1 MHAAPTHAEDEASA
15 MPRRHFETDGEYI
28 RRLCDTLRERDGT
41 IAQMKMDHEA
51 IVASL
56 RTAFGDAQRN
66 VTYLENRVA
75 ELEGE
80 NARVKAQVVSEMQT
94 LQARLEDAES
104 RIQSK
109 APTDGSSVQGIC
121 IRWHE
126 QGHKTALESVFQ
138 AAARESNLPGDMC
151 YEWSP
156 GAKYALVIVPLF
168 PATNRLDASVLD
180 AIRDA
185 RAAASS
191 VVLVAMRWGVNA
203 QELLLGQVRD
213 CGAEVVNLYWEKDAA
228 DNKML
233 ARCQKNDQNIAT
245 LRGIIQSAVP
255 VRRAST
261 STWIGGVATRLGLPW
276 R

>member
-168 PATNRLDASVLD
+168 PATVKLDASVLD

-203 QELLLGQVRD
+203 PELLLGQVRD
-213 CGAEVVNLYWEKDAA
+213 CGAEVVNLYWEKDHAER
-228 DNKML
+228 KSL
-233 ARCQKNDQNIAT
+233 ARCQKNEQNIAA

-255 VRRAST
+255 VRRVSAS
-261 STWIGGVATRLGLPW
+261 STIGGLFSRLGW

>member
-1 MHAAPTHAEDEASA
+1 MEPL
-15 MPRRHFETDGEYI
+15 RRWRGEPDKELI
-28 RRLCDTLRERDGT
+28 ERLRERHTRDADT
-41 IAQMKMDHEA
+41 IAQLQACIEA
-51 IVASL
+51 NAGTVTGYQHALEESRRL
-56 RTAFGDAQRN
+56 LDDARHRAAQAQ
-66 VTYLENRVA
+66 NRVA
-75 ELEGE
+75 ELQAE
-80 NARVKAQVVSEMQT
+80 NAGVKARVASEMQAI
-94 LQARLEDAES
+94 QAKIREDEA
-104 RIQSK
+104 RIQSR
-109 APTDGSSVQGIC
+109 APTDGSSAQGIC

-180 AIRDA
+180 AIRDS

-191 VVLVAMRWGVNA
+191 VVLVAMRWGVSA
-203 QELLLGQVRD
+203 PELLLGQVRD
-213 CGAEVVNLYWEKDAA
+213 CGAEVVNLYWEKDHAER
-228 DNKML
+228 KSL
-233 ARCQKNDQNIAT
+233 ARCQKNEQNIAA

-255 VRRAST
+255 VRRVSAS
-261 STWIGGVATRLGLPW
+261 STIGGLFSRLGW

>member
-1 MHAAPTHAEDEASA
+1 MEPL
-15 MPRRHFETDGEYI
+15 RRWRGEPDKELI
-28 RRLCDTLRERDGT
+28 ERLRERHTRDSDT
-41 IAQMKMDHEA
+41 IAQLQACIEA
-51 IVASL
+51 NAGTVTGFQRAL
-56 RTAFGDAQRN
+56 EDTRRLLDDARHQA
-66 VTYLENRVA
+66 VQAQNRVA
-75 ELEGE
+75 ELQAE
-80 NARVKAQVVSEMQT
+80 NAGVKARVASEMQAI
-94 LQARLEDAES
+94 QAKIREDEA
-104 RIQSK
+104 RIQSR
-109 APTDGSSVQGIC
+109 APTDGSSAQGIC
-121 IRWHE
+121 VHWHE

-138 AAARESNLPGDMC
+138 AAARESNLPGNMC

-168 PATNRLDASVLD
+168 PATVKLDASVLD

-185 RAAASS
+185 RASASS